1 MVDRRDYPILLSI
14 WSYVIFIFSSG
25 YIYKFRTSGIV
36 GMRLGHGRRLGL
48 SRWAR
53 LFFFFLRNFMVE
65 DCWRAGW
72 FFLVFISIAI
82 FMERITV

>member
-53 LFFFFLRNFMVE
+53 LFFFFEELY
-65 DCWRAGW
+65 G
-72 FFLVFISIAI
+72 
-82 FMERITV
+82 